1 MSKRLFCLLLTVMLI
16 VLSLP
21 SLAEDFTLRNGIQFG
36 ETMEQ
41 VKAKETLGVNANN
54 ADETHF
60 ETQKGTVAGFDD
72 VSIIYTFDEDNQLNE
87 VIWCLSITTSKDTT
101 DIEYEKL
108 ENALKNKYGTP
119 LGYSGGDCYIITG
132 KALTG
137 AISFIGLYKLLDG
150 VGDYCKYAEWD
161 YEYTEGNHVKIEI
174 IQYYFGENYSKRNY
188 QVRVGYKYFSD
199 EDLAEAMQEKQEDNE
214 KIMNDI

>member
-1 MSKRLFCLLLTVMLI
+1 MSKRLFCLLLTVMLT

-21 SLAEDFTLRNGIQFG
+21 SLAEDYTLRNGIQFG

-41 VKAKETLGVNANN
+41 VKTKETLGVNANN

-60 ETQKGTVAGFDD
+60 ETQKGTVAGFDE
-72 VSIIYTFDEDNQLNE
+72 VSIIYFFDENDGLEEAIWSFSSTSSKETTDNQ
-87 VIWCLSITTSKDTT
+87 
-101 DIEYEKL
+101 YEKL

-132 KALTG
+132 KAITG
-137 AISFIGLYKLLDG
+137 AIGLIEIYKLING

-161 YEYTEGNHVKIEI
+161 YEYSEGNHVKIEI
-174 IQYYFGENYSKRNY
+174 IQYYYGTSYSKREY
-188 QVRVGYKYFSD
+188 EVRVGYKYFSD
-199 EDLAEAMQEKQEDNE
+199 ADFDAAMQEKQEDNA